1 MKRSL
6 AMEPDFVELIP
17 PETELEEGKLYISMI
32 YGTTVQ
38 AGSPDVPVRR
48 RVQLFECANA
58 HGMAFPTSVIPVRWQ
73 WSAPDGSY
81 RFEGLDPAKTYGV
94 IAYDH
99 TGVHDPVVKLNL
111 VPEVE

>member
-1 MKRSL
+1 MSVRL
-6 AMEPDFVELIP
+6 VPPAVRLQLIP
-17 PETELEEGKLYISMI
+17 PLPGVIS
-32 YGTTVQ
+32 GTTVL
-38 AGSPDVPVRR
+38 AGAPDAPVRR
-48 RVQLFECANA
+48 RVQLFECSNA
-58 HGMAFPTSVIPVRWQ
+58 HGMAFPTAATPVRWQ

-111 VPEVE
+111 VPEVTP

>member
-1 MKRSL
+1 MTVRVS
-6 AMEPDFVELIP
+6 PPSIRIQVTPIP
-17 PETELEEGKLYISMI
+17 PGVI
-32 YGTTVQ
+32 YGTTVL

-81 RFEGLDPAKTYGV
+81 RFEGVDPAKTYGV

-111 VPEVE
+111 VPEVPSP

>member
-1 MKRSL
+1 MTVRVS
-6 AMEPDFVELIP
+6 PSPIRIQVTPIP
-17 PETELEEGKLYISMI
+17 PGVI

>member
-1 MKRSL
+1 MTVRLSPP
-6 AMEPDFVELIP
+6 AIRVQVTPIP
-17 PETELEEGKLYISMI
+17 PGVIH
-32 YGTTVQ
+32 GTTVL
-38 AGSPDVPVRR
+38 AGTPDSPVRR

-58 HGMAFPTSVIPVRWQ
+58 HGMAFPTAATPVRWQ
-73 WSAPDGSY
+73 WSAADGSY

-111 VPEVE
+111 KPEVPTP